1 MKNSEEM
8 GIIRKVILSK
18 LQFYHNLPVQKD
30 RSNLPFVI
38 HIGLDGV
45 RSKLIEIETTASN
58 QVILSSDGRG
68 EPVSNDK
75 TLEHQFNNPIDVEA
89 LLYLLSWTRKYWYK
103 NSKMHIS
110 PHSTFFNI
118 EFRETG

>member
-1 MKNSEEM
+1 M